1 MQKSQQTLLAS
12 EGLESQAGDVLLL
25 PIAVLAF
32 WTLAYDFVLVVRWPA
47 ATITWFFLVIVVS
60 GFLLLRRLWK
70 QTNAIPGKYYR
81 FHVSHVLL
89 LVRFEIGVGS
99 VGGGD
104 GVFPWHS
111 ISACRRPVAVRGFG
125 RSEISAFGGPALDLN
140 HRRRPVRVCNRCRL
154 FLARQADSLDFA
166 ATDRA

>member
-25 PIAVLAF
+25 PIALLAF

-47 ATITWFFLVIVVS
+47 ETITWFFLVIAVP
-60 GFLLLRRLWK
+60 GILLLRRLWK

-89 LVRFEIGVGS
+89 LVLGIAYASTALFVLRPNQDDVRHVKGRDRKSTRLNSSHLVIS
-99 VGGGD
+99 YA
-104 GVFPWHS
+104 VF
-111 ISACRRPVAVRGFG
+111 CLKKKKNMRY
-125 RSEISAFGGPALDLN
+125 
-140 HRRRPVRVCNRCRL
+140 RVHDMSC
-154 FLARQADSLDFA
+154 
-166 ATDRA
+166 